1 MSLCPLG
8 ICLFTVNSTV
18 VSLTDFYKNLNQ
30 TKFFLPSANTALD
43 AERRDCIHQTGFP
56 VQIPE
61 PVKACHQLY
70 FEIHCF

>member
-8 ICLFTVNSTV
+8 ICLFTVSSTD

-30 TKFFLPSANTALD
+30 TKNFFLPSANTALD
-43 AERRDCIHQTGFP
+43 AERRDCIQTGFP